1 MNVFHE
7 EDGAL
12 KASTVLAD
20 QGASLQVES
29 PHGKRGKLK
38 VGQVLLRFERPSA
51 GELLAQ
57 AEALLPKVDVDF
69 LWECCPQ
76 DLEFGFEALAADY
89 FGHAPSPVEAAAVAL
104 CLHGAPMYFY
114 KKGKGRYRP
123 ATEDNL
129 RAAKAGLE
137 RKAREEA
144 QRAGWVEALKA
155 GQCPAELAARWRDH
169 LFKPDRNTLEVKA
182 LEAAAAATHRSVA
195 QLLAHCGVLGA
206 AVDFHRERFVYEW
219 FGHAGTGPEQAA
231 VDWANLPKAATSAF
245 SIDDATTTE
254 IDDAFS
260 LLDQG
265 DGTWL
270 LGVHIAAPALGL
282 RPDDAMDQF
291 ARARMST
298 VYMPGD
304 KFTMLPDRLV
314 QQYTL
319 AAGRWCPALSL
330 YLTIRADDLSVVHE
344 RTVLEQVLIAANLRH
359 GDLEDGLEE
368 AALQART
375 VSGIPF
381 AGELTFL
388 WHFANA
394 LAARRGHVER
404 VPAPLDYNFHVQDG
418 VVSIV
423 PRVRGN
429 PIDRIVSELMIHA
442 NQHWG
447 GYLKAQ
453 GLPGIYRTQVNG
465 RTGLGTEPLPH
476 QGLGVAQYA
485 WSSSPL
491 RRYVDL
497 VNQWQ
502 LLAHVQSQ
510 APHWPAGTDALSGIA
525 RAFETAYDTYNDF
538 QRSMERYW
546 SLQWLQQENVRE
558 TEVTMLRE
566 GNGRVRGTPLVVRVH
581 GASELAPGTVARV
594 ELGTPDLWD
603 LSVTCHYRALA

>member
-12 KASTVLAD
+12 KASLVLAD

-38 VGQVLLRFERPSA
+38 SSQVLLRFERPSA
-51 GELLAQ
+51 GELLTQ

-76 DLEFGFEALAADY
+76 DIEFGFEELAQDY
-89 FGHAPSPVEAAAVAL
+89 FGHPPSPVEAAAVAM
-104 CLHGAPMYFY
+104 CLHGAPMFFY

-123 ATEDNL
+123 ATADNL
-129 RAAKAGLE
+129 KAAKAGLE
-137 RKAREEA
+137 RKAREEG
-144 QRAGWVEALKA
+144 QRAAWVADLVA
-155 GQCPAELAARWRDH
+155 GVCPEPLRARWRDW
-169 LFKPDRNTLEVKA
+169 LFRPDRNLLEVKA
-182 LEAAAAATHRSVA
+182 LEAASAQANLSVPR
-195 QLLAHCGVLGA
+195 LLAHCGVLGSA
-206 AVDFHRERFVYEW
+206 LDYHRERFVFEW
-219 FGHAGTGPEQAA
+219 FGHAGPGPVLPAFDPASLPQADA
-231 VDWANLPKAATSAF
+231 PAF

-260 LLDQG
+260 LVDQQ
-265 DGTWL
+265 DGTWR
-270 LGVHIAAPALGL
+270 LGIHIAAPTLGFA
-282 RPDDAMDQF
+282 PESAMDVF
-291 ARARMST
+291 ARERLST

-304 KFTMLPDRLV
+304 KFTMLPDSLV
-314 QQYTL
+314 QQFTL
-319 AAGRWCPALSL
+319 AEGRWCPAVSL
-330 YLTIRADDLSVVHE
+330 YVTFRAEDHTILAEQTVV
-344 RTVLEQVLIAANLRH
+344 EQVQIAANLRH
-359 GDLEDGLEE
+359 GDLE
-368 AALQART
+368 AALQEEHLRAGT
-375 VSGIPF
+375 VDGVPF
-381 AGELTFL
+381 AAELTRL

-394 LAARRGHVER
+394 LADRRGHVER
-404 VPAPLDYNFHVQDG
+404 TPAPLDYNFYVVDG
-418 VVSIV
+418 QVSIL

-447 GYLKAQ
+447 GVLRAA

-465 RTGLGTEPLPH
+465 RTGLGMEPLPH

-502 LLAHVQSQ
+502 LLAHLQEKP
-510 APHWPAGTDALSGIA
+510 ARWPAGDDALLGIA
-525 RAFETAYDTYNDF
+525 RAFETAYDTYNEF

-546 SLQWLQQENVRE
+546 SMQWILQEGIRE
-558 TEVTMLRE
+558 TEVTMLRD
-566 GNGRVRGTPLVVRVH
+566 GNGRIRGTPLVVRVA
-581 GASELAPGTVARV
+581 GASELPQGSEARV
-594 ELGTPDLWD
+594 DLGQPDLWE
-603 LSVTCHYRALA
+603 LTMLCHYRGPV